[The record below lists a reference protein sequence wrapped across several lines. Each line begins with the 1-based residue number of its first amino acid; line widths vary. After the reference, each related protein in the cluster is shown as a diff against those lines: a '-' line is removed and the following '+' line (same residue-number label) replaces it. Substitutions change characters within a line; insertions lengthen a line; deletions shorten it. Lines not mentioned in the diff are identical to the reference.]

1 VRDTRASSPGP
12 VGGTGWSSA
21 FGNLNG
27 QVAGGS
33 VDPYTA
39 AGDPLCRI
47 VPLKETKKDHHVDVE
62 RVGVVGAGMMGI
74 GIAEVCARSGSQV
87 LVCDM
92 NQKYLDAGQENLE
105 ASLGRAVRAGKLDS
119 VTGDEA
125 HSRVAFT
132 TDLGDFA
139 DRDLV
144 VEAIIESEHEKLE
157 VFGSLDKIVERFD
170 AILASN
176 TSSIPIMKLAM
187 ATERPENVLGLH
199 FFNPVPV
206 QHLVELIPSIA
217 TAPEVAERAEAYV
230 AGVIGKRVIRSQDR
244 AGFIVNYLF
253 VPYILSAI
261 RMFES
266 GFASAADIDDG
277 MVEGCSHPMGPL
289 ALADLV
295 GLDTVKAVADSM
307 YDEFKEPLY
316 ASPPLLSR
324 MVEAGRLGR
333 KRGRGFYDYSK

>member
-1 VRDTRASSPGP
+1 
-12 VGGTGWSSA
+12 
-21 FGNLNG
+21 
-27 QVAGGS
+27 
-33 VDPYTA
+33 VD
-39 AGDPLCRI
+39 I
-47 VPLKETKKDHHVDVE
+47 E
-62 RVGVVGAGMMGI
+62 RVGVIGAGLMGA

-87 LVCDM
+87 LVCDTDIKFL
-92 NQKYLDAGQENLE
+92 NAGRDNIEM
-105 ASLGRAVRAGKLDS
+105 SLGRAVRAGKLDADVRDS
-119 VTGDEA
+119 VLARID
-125 HSRVAFT
+125 FT

-144 VEAIIESEHEKLE
+144 VEAIIESEHEKLD
-157 VFGSLDKIVERFD
+157 VFASLDKIVESPD

-176 TSSIPIMKLAM
+176 TSSIPIMKLGM
-187 ATERPENVLGLH
+187 ATERPQQVLGLH

-206 QHLVELIPSIA
+206 QHLVELIPSIV
-217 TAPEVAERAEAYV
+217 TAPEVADRAEAYAADV
-230 AGVIGKRVIRSQDR
+230 VGKRVIRSQDR

-295 GLDTVKAVADSM
+295 GLDTIKAVADSM
-307 YDEFKEPLY
+307 YAEFKEPLY
-316 ASPPLLSR
+316 AAPPLLNR

-333 KRGRGFYDYSK
+333 KRGRGFYDYAK

>member
-1 VRDTRASSPGP
+1 M
-12 VGGTGWSSA
+12 
-21 FGNLNG
+21 
-27 QVAGGS
+27 
-33 VDPYTA
+33 
-39 AGDPLCRI
+39 
-47 VPLKETKKDHHVDVE
+47 DVE

-92 NQKYLDAGQENLE
+92 NQKFVDTGRANLE
-105 ASLGRAVRAGKLDS
+105 RSLDRASRAGKLDDAGRS
-119 VTGDEA
+119 QA
-125 HSRVAFT
+125 LSRVSFT

-139 DRDLV
+139 ELDLV
-144 VEAIIESEHEKLE
+144 IEAIVESEHEKLE
-157 VFGSLDKIVERFD
+157 VFGSLDKIVERPD

-176 TSSIPIMKLAM
+176 TSSIPIMKLGM
-187 ATERPENVLGLH
+187 ATGRPETVLGLH

-206 QHLVELIPSIA
+206 QRLVELIPSIA
-217 TAPEVAERAEAYV
+217 TAPEVAERAEAY
-230 AGVIGKRVIRSQDR
+230 AGGVLGKRVIRSQDR
-244 AGFIVNYLF
+244 AGFIVNYLLI
-253 VPYILSAI
+253 PYLLAAI

-277 MVEGCSHPMGPL
+277 MVEGCALPMGPL

-295 GLDTVKAVADSM
+295 GLDTVKGVADSM

-316 ASPPLLSR
+316 AAPPLLNR

-333 KRGRGFYDYSK
+333 KRGRGFFEYAK